1 MEHLVHGAE
10 VATADLS
17 QVIEVLGGELIYLLR
32 MGGGRE
38 MMHPLS
44 TGNSLIYQF
53 STGVAGN

>member
-17 QVIEVLGGELIYLLR
+17 QVIEVLSGELVYLLR

-44 TGNSLIYQF
+44 TGNKLIYQI
-53 STGVAGN
+53 ST